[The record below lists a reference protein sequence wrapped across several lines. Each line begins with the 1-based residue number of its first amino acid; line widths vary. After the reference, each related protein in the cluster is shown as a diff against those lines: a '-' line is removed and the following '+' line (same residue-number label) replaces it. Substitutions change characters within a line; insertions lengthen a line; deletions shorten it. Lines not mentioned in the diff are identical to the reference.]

1 MKNSNRYKSYIYK
14 REKKSCFYCKKTL
27 KYRQITLDHF
37 FPKSKGGSED
47 VFNLVLACKFCN
59 RLKGNRIPINYEEII
74 INMFKRA
81 YIDGMIKVADI
92 NLSISELDKEIQNI
106 KRIESIKPN
115 FVFQSNNIRFYISN
129 NTIRKTIFLGG

>member
-1 MKNSNRYKSYIYK
+1 M
-14 REKKSCFYCKKTL
+14 

-59 RLKGNRIPINYEEII
+59 RLKGSRVPINYEEII

-81 YIDGMIKVADI
+81 YIDGMIKAVNI
-92 NLSISELDKEIQNI
+92 SLSSLELDKEIKNI

-115 FVFQSNNIRFYISN
+115 FVFQSSNIRFYISN
-129 NTIRKTIFLGG
+129 NTIKKTIFLGG